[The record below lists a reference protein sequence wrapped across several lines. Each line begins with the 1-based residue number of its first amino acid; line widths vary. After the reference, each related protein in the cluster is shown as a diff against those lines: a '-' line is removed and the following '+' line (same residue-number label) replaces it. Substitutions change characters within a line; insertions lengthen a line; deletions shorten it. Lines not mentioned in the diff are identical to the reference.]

1 MMRQY
6 EATFFFNP
14 DLDENML
21 SSEITICEELIKN
34 IGGKMNNR
42 SIPTKTEMGYRI
54 KKKKEGYLVI
64 FTFECEP
71 AKIQELS
78 QALNLK
84 ETILRFTIIIQKQKE
99 AVL

>member
-6 EATFFFNP
+6 EGTFFFNP
-14 DLDENML
+14 DLDENAL
-21 SSEITICEELIKN
+21 TSELTAFEELIKN
-34 IGGKMNNR
+34 LGGKMDNR
-42 SIPTKTEMGYRI
+42 SIPTKSEMGYRI

-64 FTFECEP
+64 FAFEIEP
-71 AKIQELS
+71 IKIQELS

-84 ETILRFTIIIQKQKE
+84 ETILRFTIIVQKNKE